1 PGGLTPSRLR
11 CEYRTDPLG
20 VDVTSPR
27 LSWIVESTGR
37 GQRQTAY
44 QVLVAGDADTLGRDQ
59 GDLWDS
65 GRVDSD
71 ETTAIAYAGQP
82 LRSHQPCSWK
92 VRVWDK
98 DGQASAW
105 SWPGHWSMGL
115 LGPSDWGSSSW
126 IGWDKTR
133 PADRPEAPSQG
144 KPKVAKLVLPPP
156 VY

>member
-1 PGGLTPSRLR
+1 TSIVSIFELIIGVFTMLLSLRSALPVIVLLGLVWAAIAAMAAARAGQPGGGRPGPGSLTPSRLR

-27 LSWIVESTGR
+27 LSWIVEPPGR

-65 GRVDSD
+65 GRVDSE
-71 ETTAIAYAGQP
+71 ETTAIVYAGRP
-82 LRSHQPCSWK
+82 LRSHQPCFWK

-98 DGQASAW
+98 D
-105 SWPGHWSMGL
+105 
-115 LGPSDWGSSSW
+115 
-126 IGWDKTR
+126 
-133 PADRPEAPSQG
+133 
-144 KPKVAKLVLPPP
+144 
-156 VY
+156 